1 MSVVSVVNRYY
12 RRYSLAAI
20 LSNRQCLIL
29 FIIYIYLYV
38 FAFLLGAT
46 SAMRNS
52 LLLLLCQFDILS
64 NYSILTGQ
72 LGSIM
77 LVNVFI
83 FFPLTIFCDNQVSQ
97 VSEMLSLNAVLTM
110 LGYRLKLSFDVTL
123 RQY

>member
-1 MSVVSVVNRYY
+1 MSVVNRYY